1 MTDSKSPD
9 LRKNRKVPKGTKA
22 MRGRPLIYDE
32 LKERKWYTLTP
43 SVILAIKKRAEAQG
57 LTESEA
63 LERLIRVIEQLPLP
77 KS

>member
-1 MTDSKSPD
+1 
-9 LRKNRKVPKGTKA
+9 